1 LLSPALAPVA
11 IQSCSN
17 LPVFHLDL
25 PSCMRRVGPE
35 APLSDRKQMIEAL
48 DEAFTEQM
56 KRLFGVLAKFSDTNI
71 AEAAPRFTRGF
82 ALACAAYEKAAAA
95 IAATASRA
103 TG

>member
-1 LLSPALAPVA
+1 
-11 IQSCSN
+11 
-17 LPVFHLDL
+17 
-25 PSCMRRVGPE
+25 
-35 APLSDRKQMIEAL
+35 MIEAL

-56 KRLFGVLAKFSDTNI
+56 KRLFGVLASDTNI

-82 ALACAAYEKAAAA
+82 ALACAAHEKAAAA